1 MQICMS
7 KQKRGRE
14 FKQYAKK
21 MSGDNMTFQSSQEDW
36 MNYLRLSVLLRLVTL
51 SKIGFMI

>member
-1 MQICMS
+1 MS